1 MNTYNKQIKYQIFAG
16 ISSLPHFTTQ
26 KTDKLKK
33 RQEVKISSSTE
44 EKATRAKVL
53 LENFYTGLFTQ
64 YKERKDRQLK
74 LEETLRVENMSDLAK
89 IERRRLHAQKETEYL
104 RMKRAKLGVDDFEP
118 LKVIGK
124 GAFGEVRLV
133 QKIDNG
139 HIYAMKVL
147 RKSEMVEKEQVAH
160 VRAERDILVE
170 ADHQWVVKMFYSFQD
185 PANLYLIMEF
195 LPGGKHWLY
204 IYNLNC
210 FNILIGYSSLNLE
223 IRIELKLALD
233 TNLKH

>member
-1 MNTYNKQIKYQIFAG
+1 MDKKAKQFDRIVGEWKGKADSLGKDLDVAQKEARIA
-16 ISSLPHFTTQ
+16 SSELFRV
-26 KTDKLKK
+26 KSAYEESLRTDN
-33 RQEVKISSSTE
+33 I
-44 EKATRAKVL
+44 
-53 LENFYTGLFTQ
+53 
-64 YKERKDRQLK
+64 
-74 LEETLRVENMSDLAK
+74 SDLAK

-170 ADHQWVVKMFYSFQD
+170 VDHTWVVKMFYSFQD
-185 PANLYLIMEF
+185 PENLYLVMEF
-195 LPGGKHWLY
+195 LAGGDVMTLLMKKDTLSEEATQFY
-204 IYNLNC
+204 IAETALAIQTIHNLG
-210 FNILIGYSSLNLE
+210 FIHRDIKPDNLLLDS
-223 IRIELKLALD
+223 RGHVKLP
-233 TNLKH
+233 

>member
-1 MNTYNKQIKYQIFAG
+1 M
-16 ISSLPHFTTQ
+16 
-26 KTDKLKK
+26 
-33 RQEVKISSSTE
+33 
-44 EKATRAKVL
+44 L

-64 YKERKDRQLK
+64 YKERRDRQLK
-74 LEETLRVENMSDLAK
+74 LEESLRTDNISDLAK
-89 IERRRLHAQKETEYL
+89 VERRRLHAQKETEYL

-139 HIYAMKVL
+139 HVYAMKVL

-195 LPGGKHWLY
+195 LPGGEFSLAK
-204 IYNLNC
+204 
-210 FNILIGYSSLNLE
+210 SSPSNA
-223 IRIELKLALD
+223 IP
-233 TNLKH
+233 

>member
-1 MNTYNKQIKYQIFAG
+1 M
-16 ISSLPHFTTQ
+16 
-26 KTDKLKK
+26 
-33 RQEVKISSSTE
+33 KISSNTE

-53 LENFYTGLFTQ
+53 LENFYSGLFTQ
-64 YKERKDRQLK
+64 YKERRDRHYK
-74 LEETLRVENMSDLAK
+74 LEENLRIENMSDLAK
-89 IERRRLHAQKETEYL
+89 IERRKQHAQKETEYL

-170 ADHQWVVKMFYSFQD
+170 VDHTWVVKMFYSFQD
-185 PANLYLIMEF
+185 QENLYLVMEF
-195 LPGGKHWLY
+195 LAGGDVMTLLMKKDTLSEEVSQFY
-204 IYNLNC
+204 IA
-210 FNILIGYSSLNLE
+210 E
-223 IRIELKLALD
+223 TALALESIHS
-233 TNLKH
+233 LGFIHR